1 LIWAD
6 YLILVIIGASILVGI
21 FRGFI
26 KEVFSLAV
34 WVAAFWAAFTFS
46 DGVAELMTEGVSLPS
61 ARVAIA
67 FIGIFLLTLLVG
79 GLLNYL
85 IGELVV
91 KTGLSGTDRMFGAV
105 FGGVRGLVLVLGLLI
120 VAEFTPLP
128 NDPWWS
134 NSTMVQSMLPLSE
147 WLQRWLPTNIRRFLE
162 QGEEG
167 IEPDVEPEPV
177 VLEEPALQG

>member
-1 LIWAD
+1 MIWVD
-6 YLILVIIGASILVGI
+6 YLIFAIIGASILVGI

-26 KEVFSLAV
+26 KEAFSLAV
-34 WVAAFWAAFTFS
+34 WIAAFWAAFTFS
-46 DGVAELMTEGVSLPS
+46 DGVAELMTEGVTLPS

-91 KTGLSGTDRMFGAV
+91 KTGLSGTDRLFGSV

-120 VAEFTPLP
+120 VANFTPLP
-128 NDPWWS
+128 NDPWWN
-134 NSTMVQSMLPLSE
+134 NSTMVQRLLPLSE

-162 QGEEG
+162 QGEESAG
-167 IEPDVEPEPV
+167 ITDDSEPE
-177 VLEEPALQG
+177 LEDEQILED

>member
-1 LIWAD
+1 MIWAD
-6 YLILVIIGASILVGI
+6 YVIFAVIGASVLVGM

-26 KEVFSLAV
+26 KEAFSVAI
-34 WVAAFWAAFTFS
+34 WIAAFWAAFTFS

-61 ARVAIA
+61 ARVAIS
-67 FIGIFLLTLLVG
+67 FVGIFLLILLVG

-120 VAEFTPLP
+120 VAGFTPLP
-128 NDPWWS
+128 NDPWWN
-134 NSTMVQSMLPLSE
+134 NSTMVQRLLPLSE
-147 WLQRWLPTNIRRFLE
+147 WLQRWLPGNIRQFLE
-162 QGEEG
+162 QGEEAAG
-167 IEPDVEPEPV
+167 PAAELEP
-177 VLEEPALQG
+177 VLEEEQAIED